1 MTDFN
6 KKLKTIPSRR
16 MSAHAVS
23 GFTLIEVLVAL
34 VVMSV
39 GMLGIAGLYVT
50 SMQAGRTSLFHHHA
64 VTLAGDIADRIRAN
78 SRAAI
83 AYAGAGRTARR
94 LRHLVRARSGRS
106 RSKWH

>member
-1 MTDFN
+1 MTDLN

-16 MSAHAVS
+16 MSTHAVS

-50 SMQAGRTSLFHHHA
+50 SMQAGRTSLFHQPLPPPESA
-64 VTLAGDIADRIRAN
+64 AYRCPSRRTGSSGGDVP
-78 SRAAI
+78 RAA
-83 AYAGAGRTARR
+83 
-94 LRHLVRARSGRS
+94 
-106 RSKWH
+106 